1 MLQSVI
7 ILKALVEVA
16 LFAFMG
22 QGILYVLAGA
32 SRDRNVVYG
41 ILKTLTSPITK
52 FTRLV
57 SPRFVVDQHIGLLA
71 FFLLAVVWAGL
82 TLAKINLV
90 LGTV

>member
-57 SPRFVVDQHIGLLA
+57 SPRFILDQHIGLLA

-90 LGTV
+90 LSTA

>member
-32 SRDRNVVYG
+32 GRDRNIIYG

-90 LGTV
+90 LSAV

>member
-90 LGTV
+90 LRTV